1 MNGPRSLSSTASTL
15 LLAASVVPGL
25 SAQAGTVMGSVSD
38 VQSRAALPGAALI
51 LEGTAETGLSGDDG
65 RFMLIAVPA
74 GDHVLRVELLGYR
87 PLRRLVSVPADG
99 AAVVDIAL
107 TPEPPAMDEIVV
119 TSEAGI
125 RRGREVGN
133 TVARLEIDEVLD
145 RPPTLSDFLQGAAVG
160 VEVTGGS
167 AEAGQGKQIRLR
179 GNGSMVLSSH
189 PLVYIDGVR
198 MMEGAFPSELFDRPV
213 GGLPGGANVTTSPLD
228 LVSVG
233 DIERIEVIKGP
244 AATTLFGTG
253 SSNGVI
259 RIFTRRGVR
268 GPPRW
273 TAEVSQAGCGF
284 ELADSVA
291 ARGDGHA
298 GLVGMQDRAA
308 LFGGDVAILTSPG
321 NGTAVRATLPIC
333 PGHRE
338 VSRTV
343 VRVLLVDEH
352 AVVRAGLKALLE
364 TDERM
369 EVVGEASTGEEA
381 VEQARTLEPDI
392 VIVDL
397 TMPGMDGIRAT
408 RRMTELGLAAKV
420 LVVTI
425 HDEDEFLVPALN
437 AGAAGFLNK
446 SVADT
451 ELIGAIEAIVR
462 GHPYPP
468 RQATPLISRRRAE
481 GNSSPTPALK
491 VLSSREATAIELYA
505 SGLSARETGEEMF
518 LSPKTVEGN
527 LARAKAKLGLR
538 TRRDIVRFALEAEL
552 LRAEGER

>member
-284 ELADSVA
+284 ELADSAA

>member
-259 RIFTRRGVR
+259 RIFTKRGVR

-468 RQATPLISRRRAE
+468 RQATPLISRRRAQD
-481 GNSSPTPALK
+481 NSSPTPALK